1 RIIRPF
7 TISGATNSDFEF
19 TFAETGFLPFA
30 SGENIIFGQDTI
42 NGDAGDDIL
51 LGQRGGQNILD
62 GIRASSSG
70 DTRDLILRARM
81 FTRFGGSVINPDL
94 DDLITKLIATDG
106 NLTLQGIISL
116 TFFG

>member
-1 RIIRPF
+1 
-7 TISGATNSDFEF
+7 
-19 TFAETGFLPFA
+19 
-30 SGENIIFGQDTI
+30 
-42 NGDAGDDIL
+42 
-51 LGQRGGQNILD
+51 
-62 GIRASSSG
+62 
-70 DTRDLILRARM
+70 M